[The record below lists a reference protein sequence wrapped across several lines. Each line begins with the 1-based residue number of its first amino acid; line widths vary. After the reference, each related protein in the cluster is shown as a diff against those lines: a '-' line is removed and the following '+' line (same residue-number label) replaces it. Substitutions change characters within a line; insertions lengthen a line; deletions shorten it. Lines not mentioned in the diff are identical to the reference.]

1 MATTRVR
8 TAYWVLFLLFFS
20 LPVLWAILNRVRV
33 AHYEDIFVR
42 ETPFKYVV
50 VAQDFVV
57 WTALAVSL
65 VVAAVLGYEVVRWGI
80 SRTRNTPKVRA
91 DHD

>member
-1 MATTRVR
+1 MATKRVR
-8 TAYWVLFLLFFS
+8 TAYWVLFLVFFS
-20 LPVLWAILNRVRV
+20 LPVVWEILNKVRV

-50 VAQDFVV
+50 VVQDYVV
-57 WTALAVSL
+57 WIALAVSL
-65 VVAAVLGYEVVRWGI
+65 VVAAVSSYEVVRWGI

>member
-1 MATTRVR
+1 MATKRVR

-20 LPVLWAILNRVRV
+20 LPVVWAILNKVRV

-50 VAQDFVV
+50 VVQDYLV
-57 WTALAVSL
+57 WIALAVSL
-65 VVAAVLGYEVVRWGI
+65 VVGAVSSYEVVGWWI
-80 SRTRNTPKVRA
+80 SRTRNTPRVRA

>member
-1 MATTRVR
+1 MATKRVR
-8 TAYWVLFLLFFS
+8 TAYWVLFLLVFS
-20 LPVLWAILNRVRV
+20 LPVVWEILNKVRV

-50 VAQDFVV
+50 VVQDYVV
-57 WTALAVSL
+57 WIALAVSL
-65 VVAAVLGYEVVRWGI
+65 VAAAVSSYEVVRWGI